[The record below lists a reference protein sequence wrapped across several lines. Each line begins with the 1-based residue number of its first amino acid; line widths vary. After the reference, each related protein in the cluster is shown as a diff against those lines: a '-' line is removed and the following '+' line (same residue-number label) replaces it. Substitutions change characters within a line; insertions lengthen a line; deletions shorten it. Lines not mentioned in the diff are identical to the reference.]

1 MESKIWVFINW
12 GFLLVVI
19 LAAVWIAWGFPQGG
33 DNNAGD
39 LLVPSESC
47 IDIESLEELKY
58 EACYDASS
66 KMIFLKASRGNANYQ
81 INKAT
86 VSFVDVASQYYD
98 LENIPG
104 AGENGAYKILAE
116 KNPRSINIKLE
127 VVRNFPG
134 IICGSE
140 SFFIDDCPA
149 GTGGVGVDIS
159 ISPISGVGVED
170 FVEVEDFQDI
180 GSDFIVMDLVDR
192 EKIWESTCS
201 SNWECGEWE
210 ACEDGIRRRT
220 CKDLKGCA
228 IPTASPVSV
237 QRCDGVCA
245 EDWECEWSACEEGV
259 SIPRCNDRNECG
271 TFYDIP
277 KELSCQE
284 RGKCSP
290 NVVCGGWTDC
300 EVDYDFMDLVG
311 SDSIAQLSGSR
322 ARLCVDKNG
331 CVSTQ
336 KEEEVCSVGVDIYTE
351 RFERCGEEYI
361 RVYSALDDSTLAILG
376 EESEDDSLNI
386 YFDDQDGVY
395 CDYCFDGVMNG
406 DEKGVDCG
414 GSCRECVVAVPRER
428 HWWDFLF

>member
-58 EACYDASS
+58 KACYDASS

-98 LENIPG
+98 LEDIPG

-180 GSDFIVMDLVDR
+180 GSDLIVMGLVDR
-192 EKIWESTCS
+192 EKIWESTCRS
-201 SNWECGEWE
+201 DWECGEWE
-210 ACEDGIRRRT
+210 ACENEIRRRT
-220 CKDLKGCA
+220 CGF
-228 IPTASPVSV
+228 
-237 QRCDGVCA
+237 
-245 EDWECEWSACEEGV
+245 EGLCY
-259 SIPRCNDRNECG
+259 SYG
-271 TFYDIP
+271 F
-277 KELSCQE
+277 SC
-284 RGKCSP
+284 
-290 NVVCGGWTDC
+290 
-300 EVDYDFMDLVG
+300 
-311 SDSIAQLSGSR
+311 
-322 ARLCVDKNG
+322 
-331 CVSTQ
+331 
-336 KEEEVCSVGVDIYTE
+336 
-351 RFERCGEEYI
+351 
-361 RVYSALDDSTLAILG
+361 
-376 EESEDDSLNI
+376 
-386 YFDDQDGVY
+386 
-395 CDYCFDGVMNG
+395 
-406 DEKGVDCG
+406 
-414 GSCRECVVAVPRER
+414 
-428 HWWDFLF
+428 